1 MKNKKRH
8 KYFACAVEI
17 DKILA
22 REGENFMSERQ
33 TRSSRHLQP
42 SHNKKLD
49 KLLNV
54 LIGIVVVLIIITATY
69 VFKWQD
75 DAEKAVKDELAQ
87 EQKNDSK
94 QVEEEPSPSKED
106 NKDAT
111 TDDNEPSSKEEPIE
125 EEIVS
130 EQDKPQE
137 TASDNPIVDK
147 VVTNKDWKPT
157 PTTQTGQHVSSY
169 DVKSVDWAE
178 KVATITAAT
187 GIEKDNMIIW
197 RIQNNGSANT
207 AIATVSTNDKTA
219 MYRVSM
225 EWIDQEGWLPVKL
238 EQLNTLNGA
247 Y

>member
-1 MKNKKRH
+1 
-8 KYFACAVEI
+8 
-17 DKILA
+17 
-22 REGENFMSERQ
+22 MSERK

-54 LIGIVVVLIIITATY
+54 LIGIVVILIIIVATF

-75 DAEKAVKDELAQ
+75 DAGQVEKDEPIQ
-87 EQKNDSK
+87 EQKNDK
-94 QVEEEPSPSKED
+94 EDVKEEPSKEKNND
-106 NKDAT
+106 VTAQEETEKEPTDETQTSEQDAT
-111 TDDNEPSSKEEPIE
+111 T
-125 EEIVS
+125 
-130 EQDKPQE
+130 E
-137 TASDNPIVDK
+137 TTSDNPNVDK
-147 VVTNKDWKPT
+147 VVTNKSWKPT

-169 DVKSVDWAE
+169 DDKSVDWAE
-178 KVATITAAT
+178 KVATVTAAT

-197 RIQNNGSANT
+197 RLQNNGGANS
-207 AIATVSTNDKTA
+207 AIATVSTNDKTQ

-225 EWIDQEGWLPVKL
+225 EWVDNEGWLPVKL

>member
-1 MKNKKRH
+1 
-8 KYFACAVEI
+8 
-17 DKILA
+17 
-22 REGENFMSERQ
+22 MSERQ

-75 DAEKAVKDELAQ
+75 DAEKAVKDEPKQ

-94 QVEEEPSPSKED
+94 QVEEEPSPSKEE

-111 TDDNEPSSKEEPIE
+111 TDEPSKEEPIE

-137 TASDNPIVDK
+137 TTSDNPIVDK
-147 VVTNKDWKPT
+147 VVTNKNWKPT

-178 KVATITAAT
+178 KVATITTAT

>member
-1 MKNKKRH
+1 
-8 KYFACAVEI
+8 
-17 DKILA
+17 
-22 REGENFMSERQ
+22 MSERK

-54 LIGIVVVLIIITATY
+54 LIGIVVILIIIVATF

-75 DAEKAVKDELAQ
+75 DAGQVAKDEPLQ
-87 EQKNDSK
+87 EQKNDKEDVKEEPSK
-94 QVEEEPSPSKED
+94 EKNNDETAKEETEEEPTDETETSEQ
-106 NKDAT
+106 DAT
-111 TDDNEPSSKEEPIE
+111 T
-125 EEIVS
+125 
-130 EQDKPQE
+130 E
-137 TASDNPIVDK
+137 TTSDNPIVDK
-147 VVTNKDWKPT
+147 VVTNKSWKPT

-169 DVKSVDWAE
+169 DDKSVDWAE
-178 KVATITAAT
+178 KVATVTAAT

-197 RIQNNGSANT
+197 RIQNNGGANS
-207 AIATVSTNDKTA
+207 AIATVSTNDKTQ

-225 EWIDQEGWLPVKL
+225 EWVDNEGWLPVKL

>member
-1 MKNKKRH
+1 
-8 KYFACAVEI
+8 
-17 DKILA
+17 
-22 REGENFMSERQ
+22 MSERQ

-54 LIGIVVVLIIITATY
+54 LIGIVVVLIIITAVY

-75 DAEKAVKDELAQ
+75 DAEKAVKDEPAQ
-87 EQKNDSK
+87 EQKNDYK
-94 QVEEEPSPSKED
+94 EVEEEPSKED

-111 TDDNEPSSKEEPIE
+111 TDDNEPAKEEPAKEEPTE
-125 EEIVS
+125 EESTS
-130 EQDKPQE
+130 EQDNAQE
-137 TASDNPIVDK
+137 TTSDNPIVDK
-147 VVTNKDWKPT
+147 VVTNKNWKPT

-169 DVKSVDWAE
+169 DNTSVDWAE

-225 EWIDQEGWLPVKL
+225 EWVDQEGWLPVKL